1 MTLENQMIRT
11 LTGYAVVGVVAI
23 IVLKLLF
30 GVIGFALSL
39 VWTLFWLA
47 AIGFLFYLVLK
58 IVSPDTAR
66 RVREKVAGREK
77 TDS

>member
-23 IVLKLLF
+23 IALKLLF

>member
-1 MTLENQMIRT
+1 MIRT

-66 RVREKVAGREK
+66 RVRQKVAGQEK

>member
-11 LTGYAVVGVVAI
+11 LTGYAVVGVVAV

-39 VWTLFWLA
+39 LWTLFWLA

>member
-1 MTLENQMIRT
+1 MIRT
-11 LTGYAVVGVVAI
+11 LTRYAVVGVVAI
-23 IVLKLLF
+23 IALKLLF

-58 IVSPDTAR
+58 VVSPDTAR

>member
-1 MTLENQMIRT
+1 MIRT
-11 LTGYAVVGVVAI
+11 LTGHAVVGVVAI
-23 IVLKLLF
+23 IVLNRLF
-30 GVIGFALSL
+30 GIIGFALSL
-39 VWTLFWLA
+39 LWTLFWLV
-47 AIGFLFYLVLK
+47 AIGFLIYLVLK

>member
-1 MTLENQMIRT
+1 MTLENEMIRT

-39 VWTLFWLA
+39 LWTLFWLA
-47 AIGFLFYLVLK
+47 AIGFLFYLFLK

-66 RVREKVAGREK
+66 RVREKVAGPEK

>member
-1 MTLENQMIRT
+1 MIRT

-23 IVLKLLF
+23 IVLKLRF
-30 GVIGFALSL
+30 GIIGFALSL

-47 AIGFLFYLVLK
+47 AIGFLIYLVLK
-58 IVSPDTAR
+58 LVSPDTAR
-66 RVREKVAGREK
+66 RVREKVVGREK

>member
-11 LTGYAVVGVVAI
+11 LAGYAVVGVVAI
-23 IVLKLLF
+23 IALKLLF
-30 GVIGFALSL
+30 GVVGFALSL

-47 AIGFLFYLVLK
+47 AIGFLIYLVLK

>member
-1 MTLENQMIRT
+1 MIRT
-11 LTGYAVVGVVAI
+11 LAGYAVVGVVAI

-30 GVIGFALSL
+30 GIIGFALSL
-39 VWTLFWLA
+39 LWTLFWLA

-77 TDS
+77 SDS

>member
-23 IVLKLLF
+23 IALKLLF

-58 IVSPDTAR
+58 VVSPDTAR

>member
-11 LTGYAVVGVVAI
+11 LAGYAVVGVVAI
-23 IVLKLLF
+23 IALKLLF
-30 GVIGFALSL
+30 GVVGFALSL

-47 AIGFLFYLVLK
+47 AIGFLVYLVLK
-58 IVSPDTAR
+58 VVSPDTAR

>member
-1 MTLENQMIRT
+1 MIRT

-30 GVIGFALSL
+30 GVIGFVLSL

>member
-1 MTLENQMIRT
+1 MVRALV
-11 LTGYAVVGVVAI
+11 GYSVLAVVGI
-23 IVLKLLF
+23 IALKLLF

>member
-11 LTGYAVVGVVAI
+11 LAGYAVVGVVAM

-47 AIGFLFYLVLK
+47 AIGFLIYLVLK
-58 IVSPDTAR
+58 IVSPGTAR
-66 RVREKVAGREK
+66 RMREKVAGREK

>member
-1 MTLENQMIRT
+1 MIRT

-39 VWTLFWLA
+39 LWTLFWLA
-47 AIGFLFYLVLK
+47 AIGFLIYLVLK

-66 RVREKVAGREK
+66 RVRENVVGREK